1 MTLCVVFWY
10 HALVGKLSLF
20 PATVID
26 MLYYWFTISGHL
38 LNICHALSFVMN
50 NKLDST
56 LLMPTIYTC
65 RLHWLYPLCFLCMPA
80 GWIEKI
86 DTIKKDVLVL
96 LNR

>member
-20 PATVID
+20 PATVTD

-56 LLMPTIYTC
+56 LLCPLYTHVDYTGSTHC
-65 RLHWLYPLCFLCMPA
+65 VSCVYARA
-80 GWIEKI
+80 VK
-86 DTIKKDVLVL
+86 
-96 LNR
+96 LN